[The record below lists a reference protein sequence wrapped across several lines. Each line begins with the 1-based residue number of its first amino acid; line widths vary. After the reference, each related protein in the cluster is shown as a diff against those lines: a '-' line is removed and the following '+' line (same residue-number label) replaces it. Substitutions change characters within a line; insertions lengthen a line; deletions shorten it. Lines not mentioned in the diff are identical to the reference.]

1 VGGESRRRGDR
12 EGEGRTDVRRDGE
25 TVLRPWGEGCRKTKQ
40 WARGVCDEG
49 QTDRLENCEVGDAGR
64 EIGAGDWRGSAIWE
78 MSAEDGPP
86 ILTPE
91 IGAGS

>member
-1 VGGESRRRGDR
+1 MGGESRRRGDR

-49 QTDRLENCEVGDAGR
+49 QTDRLEIARWEMRGRRLPR
-64 EIGAGDWRGSAIWE
+64 EIGAGLRSGR
-78 MSAEDGPP
+78 
-86 ILTPE
+86 
-91 IGAGS
+91 